1 MKFLIIIISLLLLL
15 VSGTYVCSERC
26 CVYCSNNLE
35 ETQIIQRITVNNF
48 SEGIIN
54 DDIILI
60 DIRTIEE
67 FNEGHIENAIN
78 MDYYAND
85 FSNQI
90 NSLDKE
96 KTYYIYCR
104 SGTRSGNA
112 LNIFKN
118 LGFKEVYDLKNGINS
133 WKEEGFEVK

>member
-1 MKFLIIIISLLLLL
+1 
-15 VSGTYVCSERC
+15 
-26 CVYCSNNLE
+26 
-35 ETQIIQRITVNNF
+35 
-48 SEGIIN
+48 
-54 DDIILI
+54 
-60 DIRTIEE
+60 
-67 FNEGHIENAIN
+67 

-133 WKEEGFEVK
+133 WKKKVLRLNSVVVDNNNHFINKLLLVITIN